1 MYLTGLYEILAV
13 NTSILCAY
21 IHAYICIYIYID
33 KCFNHKNNQSPARH
47 QSSHCLRMLLKSKYP
62 ISMAYLL
69 CEVCCSQDMLT
80 NYINPNTSVLQIPL
94 FAFALYFLVLSNIIC
109 LHYLLSIKFS
119 QPLLSV
125 LTLRVL
131 INKIDDVVPKCR

>member
-1 MYLTGLYEILAV
+1 
-13 NTSILCAY
+13 
-21 IHAYICIYIYID
+21 
-33 KCFNHKNNQSPARH
+33 
-47 QSSHCLRMLLKSKYP
+47 
-62 ISMAYLL
+62 MAYLL